1 MAPKLLRRPAS
12 ASEVEDLKKRVE
24 KLEVEKEQEKRKRE
38 KLEEVVRVVRVRV
51 DILSN
56 DNHDLYHRVGAWMLP
71 STASRSMRQ
80 LVLSSRAMARAK
92 ARARGR
98 GARMF
103 TEFQTI

>member
-56 DNHDLYHRVGAWMLP
+56 DNHDLCHRVGSLDAAVDSIEIDAATGALIKGNGKGKGK
-71 STASRSMRQ
+71 SKR
-80 LVLSSRAMARAK
+80 K
-92 ARARGR
+92 RG
-98 GARMF
+98 
-103 TEFQTI
+103 

>member
-38 KLEEVVRVVRVRV
+38 KLEDVVQVVRVRV

-56 DNHDLYHRVGAWMLP
+56 DNHGLYHRVGSLDAAVDSIEIDAATGALIKGNGKGKGK
-71 STASRSMRQ
+71 SKR
-80 LVLSSRAMARAK
+80 K
-92 ARARGR
+92 RG
-98 GARMF
+98 
-103 TEFQTI
+103 